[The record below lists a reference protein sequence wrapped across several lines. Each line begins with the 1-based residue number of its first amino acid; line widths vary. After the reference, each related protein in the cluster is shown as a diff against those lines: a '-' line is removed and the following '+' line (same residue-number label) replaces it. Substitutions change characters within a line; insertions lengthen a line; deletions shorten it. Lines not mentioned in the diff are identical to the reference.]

1 MEKED
6 ILIEAQL
13 NKEQKLHTSPT
24 ISMPKPV
31 LAPER
36 AKLAELTGGG
46 IPVSLSTRVEAI
58 QMMADMCSRFEP
70 KNGAVQVYN
79 SRSFDSLHPLP
90 EHTKN
95 QPKFP
100 MKCNRLQCLFCLGDG
115 RLRYEHRIGKFK
127 RPQALWDHAE
137 KHLDS
142 ISRLPEVGCPHP
154 ICRATKSI
162 HNSVEHNGVGCS
174 IMEMKVSEMQRS
186 VRTFR

>member
-1 MEKED
+1 MGKED

-24 ISMPKPV
+24 ISMPKPIP
-31 LAPER
+31 APER

-79 SRSFDSLHPLP
+79 SKSFKSLHPLP

-100 MKCNRLQCLFCLGDG
+100 MKCNRLQWLFCLGDG

-142 ISRLPEVGCPHP
+142 IPGLFTPNISSDEVY
-154 ICRATKSI
+154 T
-162 HNSVEHNGVGCS
+162 
-174 IMEMKVSEMQRS
+174 
-186 VRTFR
+186 